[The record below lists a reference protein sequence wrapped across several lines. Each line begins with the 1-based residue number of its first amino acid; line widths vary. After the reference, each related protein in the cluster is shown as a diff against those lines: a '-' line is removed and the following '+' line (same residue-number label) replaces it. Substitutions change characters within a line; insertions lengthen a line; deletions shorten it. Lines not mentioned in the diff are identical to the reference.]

1 MCETDFD
8 ILSGIHRY
16 GYTDQSHLLREF
28 KRYHSMDIQSA
39 RILALKNV
47 GNIQDSPEHSIV
59 K

>member
-8 ILSGIHRY
+8 ILSGVHRY

-39 RILALKNV
+39 KILALKYV
-47 GNIQDSPEHSIV
+47 GNIQDTLPQPMV